1 MKSIEEIKYLLVCDH
16 IDRLTEKKMK
26 KRIYNETYKTKLKE
40 KKRQMIEEIK
50 KQRQENSVLFD
61 NF

>member
-1 MKSIEEIKYLLVCDH
+1 MKTISDIKNLLIEDFI
-16 IDRLTEKKMK
+16 EKKRNKIKMYNQTQK
-26 KRIYNETYKTKLKE
+26 ERKRE

>member
-1 MKSIEEIKYLLVCDH
+1 MYDESIDLKKIREKMLA
-16 IDRLTEKKMK
+16 RLRYEKFRE
-26 KRIYNETYKTKLKE
+26 KRKE